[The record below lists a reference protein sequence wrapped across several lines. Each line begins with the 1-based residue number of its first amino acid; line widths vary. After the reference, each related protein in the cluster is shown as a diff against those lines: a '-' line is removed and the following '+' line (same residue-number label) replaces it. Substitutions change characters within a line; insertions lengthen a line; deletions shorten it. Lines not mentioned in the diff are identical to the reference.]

1 MFRDGHAYPHES
13 STRVSPVKMEINRRG
28 EWALCSSDFQRP
40 CLINAADHNGSLQ
53 GAHLLSSLSNL
64 FAFHPIFFFGCWEI
78 GGRWKKKETLMLDF
92 SDFSFFKARRI
103 QADYIFFPYLVQYRP
118 SSAYNSPYFTTNAG
132 APVYN
137 NDSSLTVGSRG
148 IVVHY
153 SVHVVVG
160 IP

>member
-1 MFRDGHAYPHES
+1 
-13 STRVSPVKMEINRRG
+13 MEINRRG
-28 EWALCSSDFQRP
+28 SE
-40 CLINAADHNGSLQ
+40 
-53 GAHLLSSLSNL
+53 LS
-64 FAFHPIFFFGCWEI
+64 AHPIFRDPASSTQLITMDPYKVPICSHLSP
-78 GGRWKKKETLMLDF
+78 T
-92 SDFSFFKARRI
+92 SRRI

-148 IVVHY
+148 IVVHN